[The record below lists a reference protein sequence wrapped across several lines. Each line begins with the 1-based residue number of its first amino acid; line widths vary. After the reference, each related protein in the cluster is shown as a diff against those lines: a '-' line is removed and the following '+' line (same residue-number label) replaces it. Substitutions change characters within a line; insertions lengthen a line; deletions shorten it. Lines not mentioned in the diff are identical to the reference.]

1 MVLYFQKKE
10 VTINASFDIN
20 IKDEMDDETIHS
32 TVSFEIEANHEG
44 LNDREDVMEGSHRFE
59 LVALRHLRRGIHG
72 HLHGV
77 DDWVGSVVVALHNI
91 SCMFIQ

>member
-10 VTINASFDIN
+10 VTIKASFDIN

-44 LNDREDVMEGSHRFE
+44 LNDREDVMDLKTNLCEQSDDFSE
-59 LVALRHLRRGIHG
+59 KIH
-72 HLHGV
+72 
-77 DDWVGSVVVALHNI
+77 
-91 SCMFIQ
+91 

>member
-44 LNDREDVMEGSHRFE
+44 LNDREDVMDLKTNMCEQSDDFSE
-59 LVALRHLRRGIHG
+59 KIH
-72 HLHGV
+72 
-77 DDWVGSVVVALHNI
+77 
-91 SCMFIQ
+91 

>member
-44 LNDREDVMEGSHRFE
+44 YAWARRKNGSPILVNEMKTELEVKAGYMASSSKFPEQGQRLCDVITQDE
-59 LVALRHLRRGIHG
+59 V
-72 HLHGV
+72 
-77 DDWVGSVVVALHNI
+77 
-91 SCMFIQ
+91 

>member
-44 LNDREDVMEGSHRFE
+44 LNDREDVMDLKTNLCEQSDDFSE
-59 LVALRHLRRGIHG
+59 KIH
-72 HLHGV
+72 
-77 DDWVGSVVVALHNI
+77 
-91 SCMFIQ
+91 

>member
-44 LNDREDVMEGSHRFE
+44 LNDREDVMDLKTKFTTKYLQPGSPMW
-59 LVALRHLRRGIHG
+59 ALWKG
-72 HLHGV
+72 HTASSL
-77 DDWVGSVVVALHNI
+77 
-91 SCMFIQ
+91 